1 VTRNFTIWL
10 NFYKVFILDLSVEIY
25 YYSIAHYE
33 SLNYKY
39 LLKDRVMRAWSPAVL
54 FKVEW
59 EGHEG
64 LGLANGLL
72 VEEWIIDSCW
82 SLWKLGPARGSG
94 LLSGN
99 ML

>member
-1 VTRNFTIWL
+1 
-10 NFYKVFILDLSVEIY
+10 
-25 YYSIAHYE
+25 
-33 SLNYKY
+33 
-39 LLKDRVMRAWSPAVL
+39 MRAWSPAVL